1 MTWFKTAWRRFFV
14 WVASWFGELERE
26 EPKPQFAVQTLLVE
40 HRPREEFDADAQ
52 ELISLCAS
60 IREQRNSQTQP
71 SVQRLSPEEYR
82 RMLEEQMQESPS
94 IPSGIHRS
102 ASFKFCTDQLAA
114 DARAKRL
121 TLRVEK

>member
-1 MTWFKTAWRRFFV
+1 MTWFKAAWRRFFV

-26 EPKPQFAVQTLLVE
+26 EPKP
-40 HRPREEFDADAQ
+40 RFDADAQ
-52 ELISLCAS
+52 ELINLCAS
-60 IREQRNSQTQP
+60 IREQRNAATQP

-82 RMLEEQMQESPS
+82 RMLEEQMQEAPS